1 MITVTSIGYEK
12 ITAELEKLKKIDR
25 IEIVALIEHIRTN
38 GGGDLL
44 ENNEFTDAQ
53 NQQMIVEN
61 RIQYLESVLSNIN
74 VVDPIDFSGHD
85 RVIFGAT
92 VKLVD
97 EDTDQESSYK
107 LVSEFESDAKA
118 GLISISS
125 PIGKAL
131 IGKKVG
137 ESVIVVT
144 PKTEKYFE
152 ILDISFQ

>member
-53 NQQMIVEN
+53 NQQMIIEN

-118 GLISISS
+118 GLISVSS

-137 ESVIVVT
+137 ESVIVIT